1 MPLLPWRRPT
11 LLKNM
16 GELTEQIKSAGILRV
31 LIITDHGL
39 VSLGLPNGL
48 MVALSEANIWFEV
61 YDGTC
66 PNPTIENVE
75 AALSM
80 YQSTGCGG
88 IIAFGGGSPMDC
100 AKAVGARIAR
110 SSRSVRQMRGL
121 LKVHKKLPFFAAIP
135 TTAGTGSEIT
145 VAAVV
150 VDGETHEKFAMN
162 DPSLIPHYALL
173 DPALTVGLPPAI
185 TAHTGMDALVHAV
198 EAYIG
203 QSNTKQ
209 TRNDAKRA
217 VALIFANLH
226 EAYQNG
232 ANLEARKNMQEAA
245 LLAGAA
251 FTRAYV
257 GNIHAIAHSLGGRY
271 GTPHGLANA
280 VIMPYVLEDYGQ
292 AIERPMAELS
302 IVAGIGTRN
311 HSAAQNA
318 ASLLAAFKKLNADFG
333 IPEKIDDL
341 KDADIP
347 ILVKNALKEANPLY
361 PVPLIYG
368 YENMEKIY
376 QKIL

>member
-1 MPLLPWRRPT
+1 
-11 LLKNM
+11 M

-48 MVALSEANIWFEV
+48 MAALSEANIRFEI
-61 YDGTC
+61 YDSTC

-75 AALSM
+75 AALSI
-80 YQSTGCGG
+80 YKSTGCGG

-110 SSRSVRQMRGL
+110 PRKSIQQMRGL
-121 LKVHKKLPFFAAIP
+121 LKVLKKLPFLAAIP
-135 TTAGTGSEIT
+135 TTAGTGSETT

-150 VDGETHEKFAMN
+150 ANIETHEKFAMS
-162 DPSLIPHYALL
+162 DPSLIPHYTLL
-173 DPALTVGLPPAI
+173 DPALTVGLSPAI
-185 TAHTGMDALVHAV
+185 TAQTGIDALVHAV

-209 TRNDAKRA
+209 TRIDAKRA
-217 VALIFANLH
+217 VALIFANLR
-226 EAYQNG
+226 EAHQHG
-232 ANLEARKNMQEAA
+232 ANLEARRSMQEAA
-245 LLAGAA
+245 FLAGAA

-292 AIERPMAELS
+292 AIERSMSKLS
-302 IVAGIGTRN
+302 IAAGIGIEN

-318 ASLLAAFKKLNADFG
+318 ADFLTAIKKLNDDLG
-333 IPEKIDDL
+333 IPEKIDAL
-341 KDADIP
+341 KEADIP
-347 ILVKNALKEANPLY
+347 ILVKHALKEANPLY
-361 PVPLIYG
+361 PVPRIYG
-368 YENMEKIY
+368 CEDMEKIFRKLSLAES
-376 QKIL
+376 QNSMSQ

>member
-1 MPLLPWRRPT
+1 
-11 LLKNM
+11 
-16 GELTEQIKSAGILRV
+16 
-31 LIITDHGL
+31 
-39 VSLGLPNGL
+39 
-48 MVALSEANIWFEV
+48 
-61 YDGTC
+61 
-66 PNPTIENVE
+66 
-75 AALSM
+75 
-80 YQSTGCGG
+80 
-88 IIAFGGGSPMDC
+88 
-100 AKAVGARIAR
+100 
-110 SSRSVRQMRGL
+110 
-121 LKVHKKLPFFAAIP
+121 
-135 TTAGTGSEIT
+135 
-145 VAAVV
+145 
-150 VDGETHEKFAMN
+150 
-162 DPSLIPHYALL
+162 
-173 DPALTVGLPPAI
+173 
-185 TAHTGMDALVHAV
+185 
-198 EAYIG
+198 
-203 QSNTKQ
+203 
-209 TRNDAKRA
+209 
-217 VALIFANLH
+217 
-226 EAYQNG
+226 
-232 ANLEARKNMQEAA
+232 MQEAA